1 MTTVPTIVDVV
12 GDRIKLTGDFRFKD
26 LFKSVPG
33 ARWDRDEQCWWA
45 PLSWGTAWA
54 VRGIFGEDLVVGQAL
69 IDWSREEYA
78 VRVEPAL
85 ALREAGDVAPDD
97 PLQDFSL
104 YPYQRVGARFL
115 TTAGSALL
123 ADEMGLGKTIQTIMA
138 MRELGDPYAFPALIV
153 APNSVKWNWA
163 EEFKVWWPE
172 ARTVVVDGGAATRRK
187 QIAQIS
193 DGEADVLIINWEA
206 LRSHSRLAPYGNI
219 ALKRCS
225 VCEPTSDG
233 KQHLCEHCPKELNEI
248 PWSVITADEAHR
260 AKNPKAKQTRAL
272 WWLARSAQYRWALT
286 GTPAANRPD
295 DMWSILHFIDNE
307 EWPSKT
313 RFIDR
318 YCLQT
323 WNYFGGMDVIGL
335 KPQTKEEFFRI
346 VDPRFL
352 RRTKK
357 LVLPQLPDKVYSSRL
372 VELTPKQRKAYKELA
387 NTMLAELETGL
398 EAVTEPLVKLRRLLQ
413 LSSAFAKVEDEKWQ
427 LIEPSSKLDAL
438 QDVIA
443 EAEGQAV
450 VVFAESRQLIQLAE
464 ARLLK
469 DEVPFASVH
478 GEVSGPE
485 RQEAVRRLQEGE
497 VDVLLATMATGGEG
511 LNMTRASVVVFLERS
526 YSMVLNRQAEDRLHR
541 IGQVADHVQ
550 VIDLISMDTID
561 EDRVAVLEGK
571 SRMLEEIVRD
581 QEALKRMLE
590 VQP

>member
-1 MTTVPTIVDVV
+1 MSTVPTIADVV
-12 GDRIKLTGDFRFKD
+12 DNRIKLTGDFRFKD

-54 VRGIFGEDLVVGQAL
+54 VRGIFDEDLIVGQAL

-78 VRVEPAL
+78 DRVEPAL
-85 ALREAGDVAPDD
+85 ALREAGDVVVDD
-97 PLQDFSL
+97 PLQDLTL

-115 TTAGSALL
+115 LTAGSALL
-123 ADEMGLGKTIQTIMA
+123 ADEMGLGKTVQTIAA
-138 MRELGDPYAFPALIV
+138 MQQLGNSYAFPALVI

-163 EEFKVWWPE
+163 EEFQTWWPE
-172 ARTVVVDGGAATRRK
+172 ARVVVVDGGAATRRK
-187 QIAQIS
+187 QLDLVAS
-193 DGEADVLIINWEA
+193 GKADVAVINWEA
-206 LRSHSRLAPYGNI
+206 LRGHSRLAPYGNI
-219 ALKRCS
+219 ALKRCAE
-225 VCEPTSDG
+225 CEPTSDG

-248 PWSVITADEAHR
+248 PWSLVVADEAHR

-272 WWLARSAQYRWALT
+272 WWIARDAQYRWALT

-295 DMWSILHFIDNE
+295 DMWAILHFISPD

-318 YCLQT
+318 YCLT
-323 WNYFGGMDVIGL
+323 AWNWFGGMDVIGL
-335 KPQTKEEFFRI
+335 SPQHKEEFFRV

-352 RRTKK
+352 RRTKA
-357 LVLPQLPDKVYSSRL
+357 LVLPQLPPKVYSTRM
-372 VELTPKQRKAYKELA
+372 VELTPKQRRAYKELA

-413 LSSAFAKVEDEKWQ
+413 LSSAFAKVENDRWQ
-427 LIEPSSKLDAL
+427 LIEPSSKLDAMM
-438 QDVIA
+438 DVLE
-443 EAEGQAV
+443 EAEGQSV

-464 ARLLK
+464 ARLTK
-469 DEVPFASVH
+469 AEIPFASVH

-497 VDVLLATMATGGEG
+497 VGVLLATMATGGEG
-511 LNMTRASVVVFLERS
+511 LNMTKASVIVFLERS
-526 YSMVLNRQAEDRLHR
+526 YSLVQNRQAEDRLHR
-541 IGQVADHVQ
+541 IGQVADQVQ
-550 VIDLISMDTID
+550 VVDLVSMGTID
-561 EDRVAVLEGK
+561 EDRLAVLDGK

-581 QEALKRMLE
+581 QDTLKRLLE